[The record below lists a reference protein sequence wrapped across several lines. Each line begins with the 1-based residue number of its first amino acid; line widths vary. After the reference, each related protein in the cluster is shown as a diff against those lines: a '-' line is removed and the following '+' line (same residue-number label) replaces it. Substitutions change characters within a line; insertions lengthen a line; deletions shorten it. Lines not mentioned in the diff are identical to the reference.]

1 MELRK
6 PPSCQ
11 FTQLWMQKQNGA
23 FQFCCLL
30 PGVRDRL
37 PWIFWIPA
45 ANGREF
51 CSLASWGPARVK
63 HEMEAGGCGSGGW
76 KPEVKGSTS
85 SRVKADCISSHIHL
99 TICIFLEKNR
109 PFCPLP
115 YCTKRISVS
124 LKWLQAHHRAVHAII
139 RCSGI
144 GLRRVFYNVSFGG
157 KKKIQFGS
165 EIWPFKNKYAQ

>member
-1 MELRK
+1 MAGIYLRGWKDDTKEEGRVHPSLMEWRK

-11 FTQLWMQKQNGA
+11 FTELWMWKQNGA

-30 PGVRDRL
+30 PGVRDWL

-63 HEMEAGGCGSGGW
+63 HEMEAGGRGGGGW

-85 SRVKADCISSHIHL
+85 SRVKADWISSHIHL
-99 TICIFLEKNR
+99 TIYIFLEK
-109 PFCPLP
+109 
-115 YCTKRISVS
+115 
-124 LKWLQAHHRAVHAII
+124 
-139 RCSGI
+139 
-144 GLRRVFYNVSFGG
+144 
-157 KKKIQFGS
+157 KIDLFVPS
-165 EIWPFKNKYAQ
+165 PTAQRESQSP